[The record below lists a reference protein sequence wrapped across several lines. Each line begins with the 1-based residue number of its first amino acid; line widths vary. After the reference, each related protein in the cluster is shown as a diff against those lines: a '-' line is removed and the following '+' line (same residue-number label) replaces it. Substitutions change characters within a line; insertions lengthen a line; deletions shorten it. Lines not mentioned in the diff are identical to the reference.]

1 MVFLPHELVQDLF
14 LLQEV
19 QKLLHVCLRVGYGSF
34 LQLQRYGHQLLRK
47 VYTGLYL
54 LEQVA
59 VIEPAARCNGRDD
72 IIEEI
77 HDVDPQVEI
86 LHPAFYRL
94 TGDLYPRQVEAL
106 VLKPESASEI
116 PEKLLI
122 LEPVH
127 LQVIIQLPH
136 FGIVEIIGNEAVVI
150 IQCLRYFLWI
160 VHNTLFFRVNN
171 QYLPSVPF
179 DVAVRKDQLL
189 MKDTGEIDEIVDLLI
204 QGQLLTEIELINK
217 GEKTFA

>member
-1 MVFLPHELVQDLF
+1 MVFLPHKLVQDLF

-19 QKLLHVCLRVGYGSF
+19 QKFLHVCLRVGYGSF

-47 VYTGLYL
+47 VDAGLYL

-106 VLKPESASEI
+106 VLEPESASEI

-136 FGIVEIIGNEAVVI
+136 FGIVEVIGNEAVVI
-150 IQCLRYFLWI
+150 IQCLRYFLRI

-171 QYLPSVPF
+171 QYLLSVPF

>member
-47 VYTGLYL
+47 VDAGLYL

-59 VIEPAARCNGRDD
+59 VIEPAARCDGRND

-77 HDVDPQVEI
+77 HDVDPQVII

-94 TGDLYPRQVEAL
+94 TGDLYPRQVETL
-106 VLKPESASEI
+106 VLEPESASEI

-136 FGIVEIIGNEAVVI
+136 FGIVEVIGNEAVVI

-171 QYLPSVPF
+171 QYLLSVPF

>member
-19 QKLLHVCLRVGYGSF
+19 QKFLHVCLSVRYGSF

-47 VYTGLYL
+47 VDAGLYL

-59 VIEPAARCNGRDD
+59 VIESAARRYRRDD

-86 LHPAFYRL
+86 LHPVFYRL
-94 TGDLYPRQVEAL
+94 TGDLYPRQVETL
-106 VLKPESASEI
+106 VLEPESASEI

-122 LEPVH
+122 LEPIY
-127 LQVIIQLPH
+127 LQVVIQLPH
-136 FGIVEIIGNEAVVI
+136 FGIVEVIGNEAVVI
-150 IQCLRYFLWI
+150 IQCLCYFLRI

-171 QYLPSVPF
+171 QYLLSVPF
-179 DVAVRKDQLL
+179 DVALRKDQLL
-189 MKDTGEIDEIVDLLI
+189 VKDTGEIDEIVDLLI
-204 QGQLLTEIELINK
+204 QGQLLTEIEIVNK
-217 GEKTFA
+217 GEKAFA